1 MEIISSIILS
11 VLHSI
16 LFYKKSIG
24 ISMLIFM
31 VLVNGIMLYILKS
44 KDKIKNKKGLIF
56 LIPIMLLSSSYL
68 IFANRTF
75 YVANIFV
82 LMVLE
87 VLILVSITNK
97 KFNIKGIFG
106 VLNDTAAEC
115 DKGIA
120 LTKEKIKSG
129 TKNKSKIGIEKIAIS
144 LLVVFIVAS
153 VVIMLLVS
161 ADSIFAEVFSGINK
175 IFSKINILN
184 AIIRTRTYFNNLHI
198 FTKLY
203 VSNSK
208 RQRM

>member
-120 LTKEKIKSG
+120 LTKEKIKSS
-129 TKNKSKIGIEKIAIS
+129 TKNKAKIGIEKIAIS

-175 IFSKINILN
+175 VFSKINILN

-198 FTKLY
+198 FNKLY

-208 RQRM
+208 GARI

>member
-68 IFANRTF
+68 IFANKTF
-75 YVANIFV
+75 YIANIFV
-82 LMVLE
+82 VMALE
-87 VLILVSITNK
+87 VTMLISITNK
-97 KFNIKGIFG
+97 KFNIKGILG
-106 VLNDTAAEC
+106 LLNDTAAEC
-115 DKGIA
+115 DKGIV
-120 LTKEKIKSG
+120 LTKEKIKSS
-129 TKNKSKIGIEKIAIS
+129 TKNKAKIGIEKIAIS